1 MKAPGQSLLKGCTH
15 FTVFSG
21 DAFVEQVMGYLLHTE
36 EGSWIKWSKLG
47 GNNMEPSRVIY
58 LTAFLPLYLAQY
70 SFTVVLLSVYCR
82 LALFPITLYL

>member
-1 MKAPGQSLLKGCTH
+1 MKNPCPSLLKGCTH
-15 FTVFSG
+15 FSVFSG
-21 DAFVEQVMGYLLHTE
+21 DAFLEQAMGYLLHVE

-47 GNNMEPSRVIY
+47 GNNMDPSRDIY

-70 SFTVVLLSVYCR
+70 SFTVVLSSVYCR